1 MKYMNGFWVPDDDH
15 MLVLDLLGPGGAHDV
30 DLFAK
35 VRKYT
40 LDQPKRVFVD
50 VGANIGRWAL
60 HFHED
65 YDRVFCFEPAYY
77 NLECLKRNTEH
88 QTNIH
93 LREYG
98 LGIKKH
104 KASLTVTKPG
114 ELACTLAT
122 EDENGDVEIQR
133 LDDQNIPDCD
143 LLKVDVEGYETEV
156 FKGGE
161 ELIKRCQPLICVE
174 RDGTNYKRLGKR
186 KKESHEYLQ
195 SIGYTMMYKLTRDC
209 IYGIP
214 NIHQT

>member
-30 DLFAK
+30 DLFAE

-122 EDENGDVEIQR
+122 ELNLYYIETSVKNKVNMVNTLELLID
-133 LDDQNIPDCD
+133 NI
-143 LLKVDVEGYETEV
+143 YE
-156 FKGGE
+156 
-161 ELIKRCQPLICVE
+161 
-174 RDGTNYKRLGKR
+174 
-186 KKESHEYLQ
+186 KKEEN
-195 SIGYTMMYKLTRDC
+195 
-209 IYGIP
+209 P
-214 NIHQT
+214 NIHTVEQEKETCLLLDKQKRSTYCTNCCIC

>member
-104 KASLTVTKPG
+104 KASL
-114 ELACTLAT
+114 
-122 EDENGDVEIQR
+122 
-133 LDDQNIPDCD
+133 
-143 LLKVDVEGYETEV
+143 
-156 FKGGE
+156 
-161 ELIKRCQPLICVE
+161 KRCQPLICVE

-214 NIHQT
+214 NIHHT